1 MFVLLR
7 QQLVLYANR
16 TPQEPPHDSASL
28 RTGLLGLI
36 NTYLVPEKD
45 GLTLIDTGML
55 SLVPLILKKAAQLG
69 QPITRIVLTHG
80 HDDHALGLDGIK
92 RAYPGARVFM
102 HQADA
107 ASLTRLN
114 VETRP
119 DRALQGGEQLG
130 SLQVI
135 AAPGHSEGHLAY
147 LDPRDGTL
155 YAGDAFVNVPSLR
168 VATELHPLFPMP
180 TFGTWN
186 ADAARAS
193 ARTLTELH
201 GLNWLVA
208 GVGARPTHSCAATG
222 HAHRTAPGRAA
233 ASGDRLAT
241 GAGPPYQ
248 HPVRWS
254 ERTHLSPSRAAVFRG
269 QKC

>member
-1 MFVLLR
+1 MT
-7 QQLVLYANR
+7 Q
-16 TPQEPPHDSASL
+16 PPI

-45 GLTLIDTGML
+45 GLTIIDTGMP
-55 SLVPLILKKAAQLG
+55 SLVPCILKKAAQLG

-92 RAYPGARVFM
+92 RVYPGARVFM

-119 DRALQGGEQLG
+119 DRAVRGGEQLG

-201 GLNWLVA
+201 GLNWLALGHGQPIRAPQQAMRTALLRAEQQIPV
-208 GVGARPTHSCAATG
+208 TG
-222 HAHRTAPGRAA
+222 WQLALAHRINTL
-233 ASGDRLAT
+233 SG
-241 GAGPPYQ
+241 GAKG
-248 HPVRWS
+248 HI
-254 ERTHLSPSRAAVFRG
+254 
-269 QKC
+269 